1 MTDVS
6 SASNPTTDVQ
16 PWTIKRLLEWTTGF
30 FRERKVEGGRLAA
43 ELLLARALG
52 CRKIDLYTRFDQEP
66 TEEQRTAFREM
77 VKSAGKHVP
86 IAYLLG
92 TREFYSLEF
101 EVTPAV
107 LIPRPETEALAQRM
121 IDLCRTEPERTWHIC
136 DVGTGTGCVAIAVA
150 KYARNAEVV
159 ATDVS
164 TAALEV
170 AGRNVAKHN
179 VGERVRLVEADGL
192 KLPPEAVP
200 ANGFDAIVSNPP
212 YVSEHRW
219 KDLPP
224 HIREHEPRL
233 ALTFD
238 GSDGLGM
245 YRRLAAEA
253 PAVLRRGGI
262 LLSEIGHDQHAAVRD
277 IFANAGGWT
286 YVGSHR
292 NPNDPYER
300 IVEFRHG

>member
-1 MTDVS
+1 MADVRSPNDPATD
-6 SASNPTTDVQ
+6 AQ
-16 PWTIKRLLEWTTGF
+16 PWTIKRLLEWTTAF
-30 FRERKVEGGRLAA
+30 FRERRVEGGRLAA

-66 TEEQRTAFREM
+66 TAEQRTAFREM
-77 VKSAGKHVP
+77 VKNAGKQVP

-136 DVGTGTGCVAIAVA
+136 DVGTGTGCIAIAVT
-150 KYARNAEVV
+150 KYARNAEVL
-159 ATDVS
+159 ASDVS
-164 TAALEV
+164 SAALEV
-170 AGRNVAKHN
+170 AGRNVARHG
-179 VGERVRLVEADGL
+179 VGERVRMVEADGL
-192 KLPPEAVP
+192 KLPAGAVP
-200 ANGFDAIVSNPP
+200 PNGFDAIVSNPP
-212 YVSEHRW
+212 YISERRW

-245 YRRLAAEA
+245 YRHLAAEA

-262 LLSEIGHDQHAAVRD
+262 LLTEIGHDQHGAVRD